1 MELVQFLAI
10 FLGQVLV
17 AGVVLT
23 LAAGLV
29 LVVILKAIA
38 SIRKA
43 HQALRTMPKF
53 NWDSI

>member
-10 FLGQVLV
+10 FLGLV
-17 AGVVLT
+17 
-23 LAAGLV
+23 
-29 LVVILKAIA
+29 LKAIA

-43 HQALRTMPKF
+43 RQALRTMPKF

>member
-10 FLGQVLV
+10 FLGQVLI
-17 AGVVLT
+17 AAVVLT

-29 LVVILKAIA
+29 LLLVLKAIA

-43 HQALRTMPKF
+43 RQALRTMPKF

>member
-17 AGVVLT
+17 AAVVLT

-29 LVVILKAIA
+29 LVLVLKAIA
-38 SIRKA
+38 SIRKVR
-43 HQALRTMPKF
+43 QALRTMPKI